1 MKLFKK
7 IRMFFN
13 IMKMD
18 RLLTKAKED
27 NASEFDYEFN
37 RLQMQDVNRRLDV
50 LLKELNKDKK
60 KA

>member
-1 MKLFKK
+1 
-7 IRMFFN
+7 MFFN